1 MARGNSPRGSNSMQ
15 NVSQGTMKPNRVWI
29 TALTVG
35 VIALALFLVGISKP
49 SSTFY
54 DEFQYVSSA
63 RAFLAGASNPNP
75 EAPPLGKL
83 LIAVGIKALGDNPWG
98 WRIAGSVCGALTLV
112 AIFLWTHLL
121 LHDYVLAL
129 TACTLTLFNNF
140 LFVMS
145 RVAMMDVFLVMF
157 IMWGLVAFTAVLEWK
172 GLSAM
177 TRRFILG
184 FAGTM
189 FGLACG
195 CKWNGIDTLGIVIAA
210 SVILLLVAKRSGD
223 NRIVRYRTHL
233 SQVGI
238 LPLIVALLVVPV
250 AAYSLS
256 YWPLC
261 RSLHRP
267 FTWSEL
273 LSMNLY
279 IWRFHLATPGNKAIA
294 SPWYTWLFATNPQR
308 GLSYLVGNV
317 VVMWGGLLA
326 LAFCARSFWKSF
338 PEALVLVLY
347 AGNLLQWG
355 FTPCK
360 STFYYY
366 YYPAAMFL
374 GVAIPLALRQL
385 PERVLGIR
393 PAFILV
399 VAAAVIFVVCYPRMA
414 HLDAPWDCAFGCW
427 S

>member
-1 MARGNSPRGSNSMQ
+1 
-15 NVSQGTMKPNRVWI
+15 MKPNRVTV
-29 TALTVG
+29 TAFAVG
-35 VIALALFLVGISKP
+35 VLSLTLFLAGISKP
-49 SSTFY
+49 SATFY
-54 DEFQYVSSA
+54 DEQQYVSSA
-63 RAFLAGASNPNP
+63 RALLAGAANPNP

-83 LIAVGIKALGDNPWG
+83 LIAIGMKALGDNPWG
-98 WRIAGSVCGALTLV
+98 WRIAGAVAGALTLM
-112 AIFLWTHLL
+112 AMFLWTHLL

-157 IMWGLVAFTAVLEWK
+157 MMWGLVAFTAVLEWN
-172 GLSAM
+172 GLNV
-177 TRRFILG
+177 TRRRLILV

-189 FGLACG
+189 FGLACA

-210 SVILLLVAKRSGD
+210 SAVLLLVAKQAD
-223 NRIVRYRTHL
+223 ADRILRYRTHL
-233 SQVGI
+233 LEVGV
-238 LPLIVALLVVPV
+238 LPLIVSLLAVPV
-250 AAYSLS
+250 VAYSLT

-267 FTWSEL
+267 FTIGEL

-294 SPWYTWLFATNPQR
+294 SPWYTWLFATDPQR
-308 GLSYLVGNV
+308 GLSYLVGNC

-326 LAFCARSFWKSF
+326 LVFCARRFWNSF
-338 PEALVLVLY
+338 PETLVLALY
-347 AGNLLQWG
+347 AANLLQWG
-355 FTPCK
+355 ITPCK

-385 PERVLGIR
+385 PERVFGMR

-399 VAAAVIFVVCYPRMA
+399 LASAVFFLFCYPRMA

>member
-1 MARGNSPRGSNSMQ
+1 MVRGNSPPDSDSMQ
-15 NVSQGTMKPNRVWI
+15 NVSQGTMKPNRVKV
-29 TALTVG
+29 TAFTIG
-35 VIALALFLVGISKP
+35 VLSLALFMAGISKP
-49 SSTFY
+49 SATFY
-54 DEFQYVSSA
+54 DELQYVSSA
-63 RAFLAGASNPNP
+63 RAFLAGAPNPNP

-83 LIAVGIKALGDNPWG
+83 LIAVGIKAMGDNPSG
-98 WRIAGSVCGALTLV
+98 WRITGAVCGALTLM
-112 AIFLWTHLL
+112 AILLWCHLL

-129 TACTLTLFNNF
+129 TACALTLFNNF

-157 IMWGLVAFTAVLEWK
+157 IMWGLVAFTAALELN
-172 GLSAM
+172 GLSAI

-184 FAGTM
+184 FAGAM
-189 FGLACG
+189 FGLACA
-195 CKWNGIDTLGIVIAA
+195 CKWNGIDTLGIVIGA
-210 SVILLLVAKRSGD
+210 SAVLLLAAKRSVD
-223 NRIVRYRTHL
+223 DRIVRYRTHL
-233 SQVGI
+233 LEVGI
-238 LPLIVALLVVPV
+238 LPLIVALFVVPV
-250 AAYSLS
+250 VAYSLT

-261 RSLHRP
+261 SSLHRP
-267 FTWSEL
+267 FTIGEL

-294 SPWYTWLFATNPQR
+294 SPWYTWLFAIDPQR
-308 GLSYLVGNV
+308 GLSYLVGNFI
-317 VVMWGGLLA
+317 VMWGGLLA
-326 LAFCARSFWKSF
+326 LAFCARRFWKSF

-355 FTPCK
+355 ITPCK

-374 GVAIPLALRQL
+374 GVAIALALRHL
-385 PERVLGIR
+385 PERVLGMR

-399 VAAAVIFVVCYPRMA
+399 LASAVFFLFCYPRMA